1 VAYESQLKSGRA
13 ELHRRLATAIEERD
27 PASAEDNAALIAE
40 HLESAGELHAAYGWQ
55 MRAAGRSA
63 NRDVDAARVSWK
75 RACRIADAL
84 PADDPVRASMR
95 TASRMM
101 LCATDFQ
108 AQAVE
113 ESRGRFEELR
123 ELCNASGDKVSL
135 AVGMTGSATELVF
148 AGRADEASRLVSE
161 QMALLASIGEPN
173 LTLGLAFV
181 AFITWFDA
189 GEFGELL
196 RWSQIVVDLA
206 DGDPTKGAGFGMGSP
221 LAVALAFRGVARWWL
236 GQPGWHQDF
245 DEAMTMGR
253 NADPTTFAL
262 VAAWCYGGTFYGVL
276 SADDPEAVRACEE
289 AFAHAERHSSDT
301 GLMFAMYELG
311 GVLLNRA
318 DPADRSRGLELTTQA
333 HKWMPERIPSLV
345 PLAELWLARDTER
358 QGDRDAAITRMRKAC
373 DGLPMSQRP
382 GYAVYGT
389 LVLVETLITR
399 GLPGDLAEAQDAI
412 AELARVRANESWA
425 IRDVILLRLRAL
437 MSHAHGDDVAYRDLV
452 IRYRAMA
459 ESLGYQG
466 HIEWAE
472 AMMAE
477 A

>member
-1 VAYESQLKSGRA
+1 
-13 ELHRRLATAIEERD
+13 
-27 PASAEDNAALIAE
+27 
-40 HLESAGELHAAYGWQ
+40 
-55 MRAAGRSA
+55 
-63 NRDVDAARVSWK
+63 
-75 RACRIADAL
+75 
-84 PADDPVRASMR
+84 
-95 TASRMM
+95 
-101 LCATDFQ
+101 
-108 AQAVE
+108 
-113 ESRGRFEELR
+113 
-123 ELCNASGDKVSL
+123 
-135 AVGMTGSATELVF
+135 
-148 AGRADEASRLVSE
+148 
-161 QMALLASIGEPN
+161 
-173 LTLGLAFV
+173 LAFV

-358 QGDRDAAITRMRKAC
+358 QGDREAAITRMRKAC

-412 AELARVRANESWA
+412 AELACVRANESWA